1 MPTSPAGSPTATSL
15 HLDMAGLRAD
25 LRAELQATNRNVERI
40 ASSLEKIT
48 DDHEQ
53 RLRAAERQLVAR
65 DEFEAMRKEVQAQL
79 QTQRDFMNKMLG
91 IGLVINFVG
100 LGAIAFLFTHYK

>member
-1 MPTSPAGSPTATSL
+1 MPNATDSTSL
-15 HLDMAGLRAD
+15 HMDMAGLRAD
-25 LRAELQATNRNVERI
+25 LQSTNRNVERI

-53 RLRAAERQLVAR
+53 RLRGVERQLVAR
-65 DEFEAMRKEVQAQL
+65 DEFEAMRKENQTQNQA
-79 QTQRDFMNKMLG
+79 QRDFMNKMLG
-91 IGLVINFVG
+91 IGLVVNFVG